1 MFEFEDFPWFPNWLR
16 DYGTDFLR
24 AISDRAD
31 YYEHIIP
38 IMNEVLERSN
48 ESTFIDIASG
58 GGGGWEKIL
67 RRLIRSKP
75 EVKVV
80 LTDLYPNH
88 AAFAKLESKFPEHVT
103 RCAYPVDALEVPPCL
118 RGVRTQFMS
127 FHHFEA
133 QDAQQILANAVAQ
146 CSPVLIVEAQER
158 NVFNLLKFIALSPL
172 SVWLVTPGIRPFKWR
187 RILFTYLLPIVPAY
201 LLWDGLVS
209 VCRTY
214 TLDELLDFAYRADPD
229 QAYIWEVGKT
239 ESRLMPVC
247 YLLGYP
253 VENHSDSP
261 SGTFKT
267 SAP

>member
-1 MFEFEDFPWFPNWLR
+1 M
-16 DYGTDFLR
+16 
-24 AISDRAD
+24 
-31 YYEHIIP
+31 
-38 IMNEVLERSN
+38 
-48 ESTFIDIASG
+48 
-58 GGGGWEKIL
+58 
-67 RRLIRSKP
+67 
-75 EVKVV
+75 
-80 LTDLYPNH
+80 
-88 AAFAKLESKFPEHVT
+88 
-103 RCAYPVDALEVPPCL
+103 
-118 RGVRTQFMS
+118 
-127 FHHFEA
+127 
-133 QDAQQILANAVAQ
+133 AQ